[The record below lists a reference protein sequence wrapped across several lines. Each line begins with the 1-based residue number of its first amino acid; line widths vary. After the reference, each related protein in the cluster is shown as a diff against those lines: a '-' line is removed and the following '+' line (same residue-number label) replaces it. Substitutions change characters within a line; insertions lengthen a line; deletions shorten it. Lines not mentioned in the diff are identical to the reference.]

1 MRQYNLQI
9 ILVMVMVLTKKILA
23 LHKQSSLLLQSISE
37 EDEKSFVTFAPKN
50 RT

>member
-23 LHKQSSLLLQSISE
+23 GDKRSSLLLQSIGK
-37 EDEKSFVTFAPKN
+37 EDEKGFMTYAPI
-50 RT
+50 